1 MLVIDTMDLDLI
13 KFFLCAETPSQHA
26 DVVSKLQAV
35 TRGGDTPLHIAAGVR
50 MESSAEKQKLLRIMI
65 QRGADADAKNNI
77 NEVPRDIA
85 TNEVVNTLMAI
96 LVSLIFHLVC
106 PSVCNCIVFG
116 YFLRVMNFFSL
127 ATKLYFDESL

>member
-1 MLVIDTMDLDLI
+1 MLAIDTMDLDLI

-50 MESSAEKQKLLRIMI
+50 MESSVEKQKLLRIMI

-85 TNEVVNTLMAI
+85 TNEVVNILTGI
-96 LVSLIFHLVC
+96 LVSLNVRLLC
-106 PSVCNCIVFG
+106 PSVCNCFWLSFKG
-116 YFLRVMNFFSL
+116 HELFQLL
-127 ATKLYFDESL
+127 Q